1 MWGDRQTD
9 LEMAWVDPSYARR
22 EIPLIATHLTTC
34 STLLLDRICAANPRE
49 FLIEGCLECQSQIQ
63 MNRWSSTTNLLLL
76 SLGRVLINWEGIRR
90 TCYIFLGGT
99 YVKHP

>member
-63 MNRWSSTTNLLLL
+63 MNRYLFLPAQYYQSFVTESWSGTN
-76 SLGRVLINWEGIRR
+76 
-90 TCYIFLGGT
+90 
-99 YVKHP
+99 